1 MLNSKDIFTIYPTIC
16 IINKVKEMK
25 IMDFINNLIDIFLH
39 LDTYLGNIINDY
51 GILTYIILFIII
63 FCETGLVVTPFLPGD
78 SLIFAAASF
87 AALGKLNIFVLWIVI
102 LAAAILGD
110 ASNYSIGKVFGRK
123 ILESGKF
130 IKQKHIDKTNTFY
143 EKYGGKTIII
153 ARFIPIVRTLAPFI
167 AGIGEMTYRKFI
179 SYNAIGGFIWVTIV
193 SFSGYFLGTIDIVK
207 EHFSQVILIIIFVS
221 LLPAL
226 YEVVKHKLKTGEVD

>member
-1 MLNSKDIFTIYPTIC
+1 
-16 IINKVKEMK
+16 
-25 IMDFINNLIDIFLH
+25 MDFINSVIDIFLH
-39 LDTYLGNIINDY
+39 LDLHLGNIINDY
-51 GILTYIILFIII
+51 GVLTYIFLFLII

-87 AALGKLNIFVLWIVI
+87 AAMGKLNIAMLWGVM
-102 LAAAILGD
+102 LVAAVLGD
-110 ASNYSIGKVFGRK
+110 ASNYSIGKVFGRR

-130 IKQKHIDKTNTFY
+130 IKQKHIDKTNVFY

-167 AGIGEMTYRKFI
+167 AGIGEMTYKKFL
-179 SYNAIGGFIWVTIV
+179 SYNGIGGFIWVTIV
-193 SFSGYFLGTIDIVK
+193 SLSGYFFGSIDIVK

-221 LLPAL
+221 LVPAI
-226 YEVVKHKLKTGEVD
+226 YEIIKHRFKTEEVK